1 MSPLAVVVVAVVVVL
16 TAASAVRGELPDA
29 AGVGGSAW
37 RSADA
42 LHPIQAE
49 MQPYVREMV
58 SHAFDSYIK
67 YAFPKDELRSVSGS
81 GKNTMGGYGW
91 TLIDSLDTLA
101 VAGFHTEFRRYARWV
116 EENVNFDIDVSVSLF
131 ETTIRALGGLLSAH
145 FMYEEGVVEVVAA
158 EHNYRGGL
166 LRLAVDLG
174 NRMLPCFN
182 TTTGIPYGSFNL
194 RHGVSP
200 KETTI
205 ASTAAAG
212 TLLLEMTVL
221 SAVAGDDR
229 YMRAARRASESLFAA
244 RDSHTDLMGT
254 HIDIITGQWT
264 NTESH
269 VSGNIDSAI
278 EYFIKSH
285 VISGDLGDWER
296 FERSVRAV
304 NRHIRKGG
312 MLTTVSMRDGRWFR
326 PSHESLASFFPGNLL
341 LGGHHKEAV
350 ESCWPI
356 HSIFK
361 HFGGLPES
369 FSLETG
375 RTRGGG
381 EGYPQ
386 RPEHA
391 ESVYMLYRA
400 TRDPAYLVMGRELA
414 LAINL
419 RMRTPY
425 GFSSLR
431 NVNHPHHDGLHDDSM
446 ESFMVAETIKYLY
459 LLFDECNVIHVQGRA
474 PGSIPSYCSTA
485 PSHGGET
492 SHVGWLFNTEAH
504 LFPNTAEWWGPMSE
518 TAFSLYS
525 NGAILWG
532 TGGGVPVFFP
542 GDDRIGCD
550 LSSEGYN
557 VATAIELYNQRLSVI
572 DEMLRGL
579 DGATDANHSEDAD
592 ADLFPHR
599 SYCANHAINDMERIS
614 RSVFR

>member
-1 MSPLAVVVVAVVVVL
+1 MNTNIFFFFCVTVL
-16 TAASAVRGELPDA
+16 LITTASAVRGELPDA

-101 VAGFHTEFRRYARWV
+101 VAGFHTEFP
-116 EENVNFDIDVSVSLF
+116 
-131 ETTIRALGGLLSAH
+131 H

-504 LFPNTAEWWGPMSE
+504 LFPNTAEWWGPLP
-518 TAFSLYS
+518 A
-525 NGAILWG
+525 AD
-532 TGGGVPVFFP
+532 GGRHGKMTP
-542 GDDRIGCD
+542 DALRRK
-550 LSSEGYN
+550 
-557 VATAIELYNQRLSVI
+557 RLSVI